1 MSAIDNPE
9 TTAPAGEVYRAF
21 WRWHFY
27 AGLLVL
33 PILML
38 MALTGGLYL
47 FKTELTAVVHRP
59 LVVVAE
65 GPTRT
70 APNAWIKAAEAATG
84 GAAKQVVIPERADR
98 SVLVTVEARGEK
110 QTAYVNPYTGAVL
123 GTTQPG
129 GVMGVIKHVHSLEI
143 AGPVMNL
150 LVEVVAGWAIVLVAT
165 GIFLWWPRGQT
176 GGIVTVRGRPA
187 KRLFW
192 RDLHAVTGI
201 FAGGVIA
208 FLAVTGMPWSAF
220 WGKEVREM
228 TTQAGWGRPKPP
240 AAEQHHGKPAPVEE
254 AAGVPWALQTTAP
267 PPSTA
272 QGAMADMDEHAHH
285 MMMMDAPAPLDAN
298 AIVAKAR
305 AAGLTGGFTL
315 SLPKTRGGTWT
326 AAQMSD
332 QVEQTRAVYLDGGDG
347 RVLGDIG
354 YRQFGPAAKAIE
366 WGIAVHEGRQF
377 GLVNKLVMLAGCVA
391 VWLMGVSAVVMWWK
405 RRPQGRPKGRLAAPA
420 RPTHRGAYA
429 GLLAIVL
436 PLAVLYPL
444 VGASLVAALVL
455 DLILRRLITPRAQTG
470 A

>member
-1 MSAIDNPE
+1 MTAIDNPE

-47 FKTELTAVVHRP
+47 FKDELTALVHRP

-65 GPTRT
+65 GPGQTKPT
-70 APNAWIKAAEAATG
+70 TWIAAAEAATRG
-84 GAAKQVVIPERADR
+84 EARQVVLPARYDR
-98 SVLVTVEARGEK
+98 SVQVTVEANGEK
-110 QTAYVNPYTGAVL
+110 QTAYVDPHTGAVL

-129 GVMGVIKHVHSLEI
+129 GVMGLVKHLHSLEI

-150 LVEVVAGWAIVLVAT
+150 MVEVAAGWTIVLVAT
-165 GIFLWWPRGQT
+165 GIFLWWPRGQA
-176 GGIVTVRGRPA
+176 GGVVTVRSRPA

-192 RDLHAVTGI
+192 RDLHAVTGV
-201 FAGGVIA
+201 FASGVIL

-220 WGKEVREM
+220 WGKEVRQL

-240 AAEQHHGKPAPVEE
+240 VAEQHHGKPAPVEE
-254 AAGVPWALQTTAP
+254 ATGVPWALQAKAP
-267 PPSTA
+267 PPSEA
-272 QGAMADMDEHAHH
+272 QAQMAGMNDHDHH
-285 MMMMDAPAPLDAN
+285 MMMMEPPAPLDAN
-298 AIVAKAR
+298 AIVARAR
-305 AAGLTGGFTL
+305 AGGLTDGFTL
-315 SLPKTRGGTWT
+315 SLPKTPAGTWT
-326 AAQMSD
+326 AAYMPD
-332 QVEQTRAVYLDGGDG
+332 KVEQTRTVYLDGGDG
-347 RVLGDIG
+347 HVLADIG
-354 YRQFGPAAKAIE
+354 YRDFGPAAQAIE
-366 WGIAVHEGRQF
+366 WGIAVHQGQQF

-391 VWLMGVSAVVMWWK
+391 IWLMGVSAIVMWWK
-405 RRPQGRPKGRLAAPA
+405 RRPKGRLAAPA

-436 PLAVLYPL
+436 PLALLYPL
-444 VGASLVAALVL
+444 VGASLVAALL
-455 DLILRRLITPRAQTG
+455 FDLTLRRLITPRAQTG